1 MVVFQALTWESRD
14 TDDEHMISIFGK
26 TEDGKSVCLT
36 TAFTPYFFVK
46 LPENINTPK
55 IRRIYEIIDQQCKD
69 SLVAYTVVKS
79 KDVWG
84 FQNNQEFPFMKIS
97 FKHLQARRLVDSFLR
112 KPLDRTP
119 ELFDIFGV
127 RNVKVYESNLD
138 PVLRLMHRT
147 GIQSTGWL
155 DTGDKCIRSH
165 LANVD
170 MDLFSNDWTTLKP
183 VARDDIAPF
192 VVASVDI
199 ECYSKSRKF
208 PDANNTDD
216 VCFQIAISLCKFGS
230 DEPYDKTCLCYKK
243 TDSNLE
249 GCNILSYPTEKE
261 MLEAFQKYLHQKD
274 VDIITGWNIFGF
286 DMEYI
291 YKRAQINRCHYDF
304 FNLGKLKDTES
315 ELTIKKLSSSA
326 LGDNLLK
333 LLPMSGRF
341 IFDLFHEIKKG
352 YKLDSYKLDN
362 VSKLYLG
369 DQKIDM
375 TPKEMFF
382 RYEEEDPVK
391 LREVAEYCI
400 KDTLLPHRLM
410 KKLCT
415 LLNLVEMAKATW
427 VPVPFLVE
435 RGQQIKVFSQL
446 TKKAR
451 ELGFMV
457 PTIRYGAIP
466 EEPYE
471 GATVLEAQKG
481 AYYTP
486 ITALDF
492 ESLYPSI
499 MMAHN
504 LCYSSYVM
512 DEKRY
517 GNVPGITYETF
528 KIADRTYKFAQD
540 VPSLLPAILLE
551 LKQFRKQAKKDM
563 AAATGFMKEVYN
575 GKQLAYKISMNSV
588 YGFTGAGKGILPCVP
603 IASTTT
609 SKGRAMIEE
618 TKNYVE
624 KHFPGSKVR
633 YGDSVTPDTPLLIR
647 QNGEVKTT
655 RIDSLVDVYELR
667 DDGKEIAEIDAEVWT
682 ESGFTPIQQ
691 IVRHKTTKNIHRV
704 LTHTGVVDVT
714 EDHSLLLKNKE
725 MIKPSEVC
733 LGTELLHGNSVEA
746 FGESDT
752 SVTPEEAKVM
762 GFFFGDGSC
771 GHYDGKYTWALNNS
785 NMKYLE
791 EMKSLCPFETRVYD
805 TIESSGVYKLNAV
818 GDVKSIST
826 KYRSLFYNQHKEK
839 VVPPC
844 ILGAPLSV
852 VKSFWEG
859 YYMADGD
866 KDVHGYTRMD
876 IKGKEGSMGMYI
888 IGRRLGYNVS
898 VNTRSDKPDV
908 FRQTWTTSSQR
919 KNPIAIKK
927 LELVGETNGY
937 VYDLTTGSHHF
948 HVGPGEL
955 VVHNTDSVMVEFDV
969 GDRKGE
975 EAIAY
980 SWEVGERAAEECS
993 ALFKKPNNLELEK
1006 VYWPYFLYS
1015 KKRYAA
1021 KLWTKGKDDKMHMDY
1036 IDVKGL
1042 QLVRRDN
1049 TPHVREVCKELLDV
1063 VLTSSDPGPP
1073 KELAKERA
1081 IELLSGDV
1089 PNEKLVLSQSLAD
1102 TYKVAGK
1109 NVSVTSSESVNI
1121 NQSHVQVVTKMRQR
1135 KPGSE
1140 PQSGDRVPYLLTKT
1154 ENAKAK
1160 AYEKAED
1167 PKYVE
1172 EHGVPVDYHYYFLN
1186 KFLNPVCD
1194 LLDPLYEN
1202 VKEEIFGEI
1211 INQHKPPKPK
1221 REPALSTMKKD
1232 DLIAE
1237 CKRRGLEETGTLVV
1251 LRARLKEARQ
1261 GSVEDIFKNYE
1272 LKQSKDE
1279 SSREDYADS

>member
-1 MVVFQALTWESRD
+1 MVVFQALTWEARD
-14 TDDEHMISIFGK
+14 GEDEHLISIFGK
-26 TEDGKSVCLT
+26 TEDGKSVCVT
-36 TAFTPYFFVK
+36 TAFTPYFFIK
-46 LPENINTPK
+46 LPSGVDSQK
-55 IRRIYEIIDQQCKD
+55 VQRIYDILGNQCKD
-69 SLVAYTVVKS
+69 SLVAYSLMKS

-84 FQNNQEFPFMKIS
+84 FQNNEEFAYMKIN
-97 FKHLQARRLVDSFLR
+97 FKDLQARRLVDSFLR
-112 KPLDRTP
+112 RPLDRSP
-119 ELFDIFGV
+119 ELYEIFGV

-155 DTGDKCIRSH
+155 DSGERCVRSH
-165 LANVD
+165 IANVD
-170 MDLFSNDWTTLKP
+170 IDLFCNDWTTLKP

-199 ECYSKSRKF
+199 ECNSSTGKF
-208 PDANNTDD
+208 PDANILGDA
-216 VCFQIAISLCKFGS
+216 CFQIAISLCKFGS
-230 DEPYDKTCLCYKK
+230 DEPYDKTCLCYKE

-249 GCNILSYPTEKE
+249 GCDIRSYATEKE
-261 MLEAFQKYLHQKD
+261 MLEAFQKYLHSKD
-274 VDIITGWNIFGF
+274 IDIITGWNIFGF

-291 YKRAQINRCHYDF
+291 YKRAQINKCNYDF
-304 FNLGKLKDTES
+304 YNLGKLKDTDS
-315 ELTIKKLSSSA
+315 QLVIKKLSSSA
-326 LGDNLLK
+326 LGDNFLK

-341 IFDLFHEIKKG
+341 IFDLFHEVKKG
-352 YKLDSYKLDN
+352 YKLDSYKLDS

-375 TPKEMFF
+375 APKEMFA
-382 RYEEEDPVK
+382 RYREEDPVK

-410 KKLCT
+410 KKLCI

-457 PTIRYGAIP
+457 PTIRYGSLP

-492 ESLYPSI
+492 EALYPSI

-512 DEKRY
+512 DERKY
-517 GNVPGITYETF
+517 GNISGIEYETF
-528 KIADRTYKFAQD
+528 KIGDRTYKFAQD
-540 VPSLLPAILLE
+540 VPSLLPAILSE
-551 LKQFRKQAKKDM
+551 LKQFRKQAKRDM

-609 SKGRAMIEE
+609 SKGRSMIEE

-624 KHFPGSKVR
+624 KNFPGSYVR
-633 YGDSVTPDTPLLIR
+633 YGD
-647 QNGEVKTT
+647 
-655 RIDSLVDVYELR
+655 
-667 DDGKEIAEIDAEVWT
+667 
-682 ESGFTPIQQ
+682 
-691 IVRHKTTKNIHRV
+691 
-704 LTHTGVVDVT
+704 
-714 EDHSLLLKNKE
+714 
-725 MIKPSEVC
+725 
-733 LGTELLHGNSVEA
+733 
-746 FGESDT
+746 
-752 SVTPEEAKVM
+752 
-762 GFFFGDGSC
+762 
-771 GHYDGKYTWALNNS
+771 
-785 NMKYLE
+785 
-791 EMKSLCPFETRVYD
+791 
-805 TIESSGVYKLNAV
+805 
-818 GDVKSIST
+818 
-826 KYRSLFYNQHKEK
+826 
-839 VVPPC
+839 
-844 ILGAPLSV
+844 
-852 VKSFWEG
+852 
-859 YYMADGD
+859 
-866 KDVHGYTRMD
+866 
-876 IKGKEGSMGMYI
+876 
-888 IGRRLGYNVS
+888 
-898 VNTRSDKPDV
+898 
-908 FRQTWTTSSQR
+908 
-919 KNPIAIKK
+919 
-927 LELVGETNGY
+927 
-937 VYDLTTGSHHF
+937 
-948 HVGPGEL
+948 
-955 VVHNTDSVMVEFDV
+955 TDSVMIEFDV
-969 GDRKGE
+969 GDRTGE

-1006 VYWPYFLYS
+1006 VYCPYFLYS

-1021 KLWTKGKDDKMHMDY
+1021 KLWTKGKDENMHMDY

-1049 TPHVREVCKELLDV
+1049 TPHVREVSKELLDV
-1063 VLTSSDPGPP
+1063 ILTSSDPGPP

-1089 PNEKLVLSQSLAD
+1089 PNQKLILSQGLSD
-1102 TYKVAGK
+1102 SYKVGGK
-1109 NVSVTSSESVNI
+1109 SVSVTSSESVNI

-1154 ENAKAK
+1154 GDPKAK
-1160 AYEKAED
+1160 AFEKSED

-1172 EHGVPVDYHYYFLN
+1172 EHNIPVDYHYYFLN

-1194 LLDPLYEN
+1194 LLDPLYDN

-1211 INQHKPPKPK
+1211 INQHKPVKPPKLPS
-1221 REPALSTMKKD
+1221 LSGMKKEQ
-1232 DLIAE
+1232 LIAE
-1237 CKRRGLEETGTLVV
+1237 CKHLGLEDTGTLAI
-1251 LRARLKEARQ
+1251 LRARLKEARTKED
-1261 GSVEDIFKNYE
+1261 SVEDLFKNYNPVE
-1272 LKQSKDE
+1272 VRNE
-1279 SSREDYADS
+1279 SV

>member
-1 MVVFQALTWESRD
+1 MVVFQALTWEARD
-14 TDDEHMISIFGK
+14 SEDEDTKEHLISIFGK
-26 TEDGKSVCLT
+26 TENGKSVCVT
-36 TAFTPYFFVK
+36 TAFTPYFFIK
-46 LPENINTPK
+46 LPDNIK
-55 IRRIYEIIDQQCKD
+55 SAKVQSIYDILDKTCKD
-69 SLVAYTVVKS
+69 SLVEYSLIKS

-84 FQNNQEFPFMKIS
+84 FQNNEEFVFMKLN
-97 FKHLQARRLVDSFLR
+97 FKDLQARRLVDSFLR
-112 KPLDRTP
+112 KPLNRTP
-119 ELFDIFGV
+119 ELFNIFGV
-127 RNVKVYESNLD
+127 NNVKVYESNLD

-147 GIQSTGWL
+147 GIQSTGWI
-155 DTGDKCIRSH
+155 DTGDKCVRSH
-165 LANVD
+165 LAHVD
-170 MDLFSNDWTTLKP
+170 IDLFCNDWTTLKP
-183 VARDDIAPF
+183 VVRDDIAPF

-199 ECYSKSRKF
+199 ECNSSTGKF
-208 PDANNTDD
+208 PDANILGDA
-216 VCFQIAISLCKFGS
+216 CFQIAISLCKFGS

-261 MLEAFQKYLHQKD
+261 MLEAFQKYLHKRD

-291 YKRAQINRCHYDF
+291 YKRAQINKCHYDF
-304 FNLGKLKDTES
+304 FNLGKLKDTKS

-375 TPKEMFF
+375 PPKEMFARF
-382 RYEEEDPVK
+382 VEEDPVK

-512 DEKRY
+512 DEKKY
-517 GNVPGITYETF
+517 GAVPGITYETF

-633 YGDSVTPDTPLLIR
+633 YGD
-647 QNGEVKTT
+647 
-655 RIDSLVDVYELR
+655 
-667 DDGKEIAEIDAEVWT
+667 
-682 ESGFTPIQQ
+682 
-691 IVRHKTTKNIHRV
+691 
-704 LTHTGVVDVT
+704 
-714 EDHSLLLKNKE
+714 
-725 MIKPSEVC
+725 
-733 LGTELLHGNSVEA
+733 
-746 FGESDT
+746 
-752 SVTPEEAKVM
+752 
-762 GFFFGDGSC
+762 
-771 GHYDGKYTWALNNS
+771 
-785 NMKYLE
+785 
-791 EMKSLCPFETRVYD
+791 
-805 TIESSGVYKLNAV
+805 
-818 GDVKSIST
+818 
-826 KYRSLFYNQHKEK
+826 
-839 VVPPC
+839 
-844 ILGAPLSV
+844 
-852 VKSFWEG
+852 
-859 YYMADGD
+859 
-866 KDVHGYTRMD
+866 
-876 IKGKEGSMGMYI
+876 
-888 IGRRLGYNVS
+888 
-898 VNTRSDKPDV
+898 
-908 FRQTWTTSSQR
+908 
-919 KNPIAIKK
+919 
-927 LELVGETNGY
+927 
-937 VYDLTTGSHHF
+937 
-948 HVGPGEL
+948 
-955 VVHNTDSVMVEFDV
+955 TDSVMVEFDV

-1021 KLWTKGKDDKMHMDY
+1021 KLWTKGKDGNMHMDY

-1237 CKRRGLEETGTLVV
+1237 CKRLGLEETGTLAI
-1251 LRARLKEARQ
+1251 LRSRLKEARMKKEE
-1261 GSVEDIFKNYE
+1261 SVEDLFKNYE
-1272 LKQSKDE
+1272 QSTGKNE
-1279 SSREDYADS
+1279 SL

>member
-1 MVVFQALTWESRD
+1 MVVFQALTWEARD
-14 TDDEHMISIFGK
+14 GEDEHLISIFGK
-26 TEDGKSVCLT
+26 TEDGKSVCVT
-36 TAFTPYFFVK
+36 TAFTPYFFIK
-46 LPENINTPK
+46 LPTGIDSQK
-55 IRRIYEIIDQQCKD
+55 VQRIYNILSDKCKD
-69 SLVAYTVVKS
+69 SLVAYSLMKS

-84 FQNNQEFPFMKIS
+84 FQNNEEFAFMKIN
-97 FKHLQARRLVDSFLR
+97 FKDLQARRLVDSFLR

-119 ELFDIFGV
+119 ELFELFGV

-155 DTGDKCIRSH
+155 DSGEKCVRSH

-170 MDLFSNDWTTLKP
+170 IDLFCNDWTTLKP

-199 ECYSKSRKF
+199 ECNSSTGKF
-208 PDANNTDD
+208 PDANIPGDA
-216 VCFQIAISLCKFGS
+216 CFQIAISLCKFGS
-230 DEPYDKTCLCYKK
+230 DEPYDKTCLCYKQ
-243 TDSNLE
+243 TDPNLE
-249 GCNILSYPTEKE
+249 GCDIRSYATERE
-261 MLEAFQKYLHQKD
+261 MLEAFQKYLHVKD

-291 YKRAQINRCHYDF
+291 YKRAQINKCHYDF
-304 FNLGKLKDTES
+304 YNLGKLKDTDS
-315 ELTIKKLSSSA
+315 ELVIKKLSSSA

-341 IFDLFHEIKKG
+341 IFDLFHEVKKG
-352 YKLDSYKLDN
+352 YKLDSYKLDS

-375 TPKEMFF
+375 APKEMFA
-382 RYEEEDPVK
+382 RYKEEDPVK
-391 LREVAEYCI
+391 LREVAEYCV

-492 ESLYPSI
+492 EALYPSI

-512 DEKRY
+512 DEKKY

-528 KIADRTYKFAQD
+528 NIGDRTYKFAQD

-551 LKQFRKQAKKDM
+551 LKQFRKQAKRDM

-609 SKGRAMIEE
+609 SKGRSMIEE

-624 KHFPGSKVR
+624 ANFPGAKVR
-633 YGDSVTPDTPLLIR
+633 YGD
-647 QNGEVKTT
+647 
-655 RIDSLVDVYELR
+655 
-667 DDGKEIAEIDAEVWT
+667 
-682 ESGFTPIQQ
+682 
-691 IVRHKTTKNIHRV
+691 
-704 LTHTGVVDVT
+704 
-714 EDHSLLLKNKE
+714 
-725 MIKPSEVC
+725 
-733 LGTELLHGNSVEA
+733 
-746 FGESDT
+746 
-752 SVTPEEAKVM
+752 
-762 GFFFGDGSC
+762 
-771 GHYDGKYTWALNNS
+771 
-785 NMKYLE
+785 
-791 EMKSLCPFETRVYD
+791 
-805 TIESSGVYKLNAV
+805 
-818 GDVKSIST
+818 
-826 KYRSLFYNQHKEK
+826 
-839 VVPPC
+839 
-844 ILGAPLSV
+844 
-852 VKSFWEG
+852 
-859 YYMADGD
+859 
-866 KDVHGYTRMD
+866 
-876 IKGKEGSMGMYI
+876 
-888 IGRRLGYNVS
+888 
-898 VNTRSDKPDV
+898 
-908 FRQTWTTSSQR
+908 
-919 KNPIAIKK
+919 
-927 LELVGETNGY
+927 
-937 VYDLTTGSHHF
+937 
-948 HVGPGEL
+948 
-955 VVHNTDSVMVEFDV
+955 TDSVMVEFDV

-980 SWEVGERAAEECS
+980 SWKVGERAAEECS

-1021 KLWTKGKDDKMHMDY
+1021 KLWTKGEDDKMHMDY

-1089 PNEKLVLSQSLAD
+1089 PNDKLTLSQSLSD
-1102 TYKVAGK
+1102 SYKVGGK
-1109 NVSVTSSESVNI
+1109 AISVTSPESINI

-1154 ENAKAK
+1154 EDPKAK
-1160 AYEKAED
+1160 AFEKAED

-1172 EHGVPVDYHYYFLN
+1172 ENGVPVDYHYYFMN

-1211 INQHKPPKPK
+1211 INQHKPKKPPKLPS
-1221 REPALSTMKKD
+1221 LSGMKKD
-1232 DLIAE
+1232 ELVAE
-1237 CKRRGLEETGTLVV
+1237 CKRLGLEETGTAPILK
-1251 LRARLKEARQ
+1251 ARLKEARMKKEE
-1261 GSVEDIFKNYE
+1261 SVEDLFKNYNPIDN
-1272 LKQSKDE
+1272 KNE
-1279 SSREDYADS
+1279 SV

>member
-1 MVVFQALTWESRD
+1 MVLFQALTWEARD
-14 TDDEHMISIFGK
+14 TEEEHLISIFGK
-26 TEDGKSVCLT
+26 AEDGKSVCLT
-36 TAFTPYFFVK
+36 TSFTPYFFIK
-46 LPENINTPK
+46 LPGNINTQ
-55 IRRIYEIIDQQCKD
+55 RVQRIYDILNDGCRD
-69 SLVAYTVVKS
+69 SLIAYSITKS

-84 FQNNQEFPFMKIS
+84 FQNNEEFTFMKINC
-97 FKHLQARRLVDSFLR
+97 KNLQARRLVDSFLR
-112 KPLDRTP
+112 RPLDRTP
-119 ELFDIFGV
+119 ELFEIFGV
-127 RNVKVYESNLD
+127 RNVKVYEANLD

-165 LANVD
+165 LARVD
-170 MDLFSNDWTTLKP
+170 IDLFCNDWTTLKP

-199 ECYSKSRKF
+199 ECNSSTGKF
-208 PDANNTDD
+208 PDANIPGDA
-216 VCFQIAISLCKFGS
+216 CFQIAISLCKFGS
-230 DEPYDKTCLCYKK
+230 DEPYDKTCLCYKQ
-243 TDSNLE
+243 TDPNLE
-249 GCNILSYPTEKE
+249 GCDIRSYATERE
-261 MLEAFQKYLHQKD
+261 MLEAFQKYLHKKD

-304 FNLGKLKDTES
+304 YNLGKLKDTDS
-315 ELTIKKLSSSA
+315 ELVIKKLSSSA

-341 IFDLFHEIKKG
+341 IFDLFHEVKKG
-352 YKLDSYKLDN
+352 YKLDSYKLDS

-375 TPKEMFF
+375 APKEMFA
-382 RYEEEDPVK
+382 RYKEGDPVK
-391 LREVAEYCI
+391 LKEVAEYCI

-410 KKLCT
+410 KKLCI

-457 PTIRYGAIP
+457 PTIRYGALP

-492 ESLYPSI
+492 EALYPSI

-512 DEKRY
+512 DERKY
-517 GNVPGITYETF
+517 GNVPGIEYETF
-528 KIADRTYKFAQD
+528 NIGDRTYKFAQG

-551 LKQFRKQAKKDM
+551 LKQFRKQAKRDM
-563 AAATGFMKEVYN
+563 ASATGFMKEVYN

-609 SKGRAMIEE
+609 SKGRSMIED
-618 TKNYVE
+618 TKTYVE
-624 KHFPGSKVR
+624 ANFPGAKVR
-633 YGDSVTPDTPLLIR
+633 YGD
-647 QNGEVKTT
+647 
-655 RIDSLVDVYELR
+655 
-667 DDGKEIAEIDAEVWT
+667 
-682 ESGFTPIQQ
+682 
-691 IVRHKTTKNIHRV
+691 
-704 LTHTGVVDVT
+704 
-714 EDHSLLLKNKE
+714 
-725 MIKPSEVC
+725 
-733 LGTELLHGNSVEA
+733 
-746 FGESDT
+746 
-752 SVTPEEAKVM
+752 
-762 GFFFGDGSC
+762 
-771 GHYDGKYTWALNNS
+771 
-785 NMKYLE
+785 
-791 EMKSLCPFETRVYD
+791 
-805 TIESSGVYKLNAV
+805 
-818 GDVKSIST
+818 
-826 KYRSLFYNQHKEK
+826 
-839 VVPPC
+839 
-844 ILGAPLSV
+844 
-852 VKSFWEG
+852 
-859 YYMADGD
+859 
-866 KDVHGYTRMD
+866 
-876 IKGKEGSMGMYI
+876 
-888 IGRRLGYNVS
+888 
-898 VNTRSDKPDV
+898 
-908 FRQTWTTSSQR
+908 
-919 KNPIAIKK
+919 
-927 LELVGETNGY
+927 
-937 VYDLTTGSHHF
+937 
-948 HVGPGEL
+948 
-955 VVHNTDSVMVEFDV
+955 TDSVMVEFDI

-975 EAIAY
+975 DAVAY

-1049 TPHVREVCKELLDV
+1049 TPHMREVCKELLDV
-1063 VLTSSDPGPP
+1063 ILTSSDPGPP

-1081 IELLSGDV
+1081 IELLSGDI
-1089 PNEKLVLSQSLAD
+1089 PNGKLILSQGLSD
-1102 TYKVAGK
+1102 SYKVGGK
-1109 NVSVTSSESVNI
+1109 AVSITSPESVNI

-1135 KPGSE
+1135 RPGSE
-1140 PQSGDRVPYLLTKT
+1140 PQSGDRVPYILTKT
-1154 ENAKAK
+1154 EDPKAK
-1160 AYEKAED
+1160 AFEKAED

-1172 EHGVPVDYHYYFLN
+1172 ENEIPVDYHYYFLN

-1202 VKEEIFGEI
+1202 VKEDIFGEI
-1211 INQHKPPKPK
+1211 INQHKPPKPA
-1221 REPALSTMKKD
+1221 REPALSGMKKD
-1232 DLIAE
+1232 ELIAE
-1237 CKRRGLEETGTLVV
+1237 CKRLGLDETGTLPI
-1251 LRARLKEARQ
+1251 LRARLKEMRMKKEE
-1261 GSVEDIFKNYE
+1261 SVEDLFKNYE
-1272 LKQSKDE
+1272 LTQSNDE
-1279 SSREDYADS
+1279 HV

>member
-14 TDDEHMISIFGK
+14 TEDEHLVSIIGK
-26 TEDGKSVCLT
+26 TEEGKSVCLT
-36 TAFTPYFFVK
+36 TAFTPYFFIK
-46 LPENINTPK
+46 LPVNIDAGK
-55 IRRIYEIIDQQCKD
+55 IQRIYNILDEQCSD
-69 SLVAYTVVKS
+69 SLVSYSVMKS

-84 FQNNQEFPFMKIS
+84 FQNNEEFPFMKIN
-97 FKHLQARRLVDSFLR
+97 FKHLQARRFVDSFLR
-112 KPLDRTP
+112 RSLDKTP
-119 ELFDIFGV
+119 ELYNIFGV

-170 MDLFSNDWTTLKP
+170 IDLFCNDWTSLKP

-199 ECYSKSRKF
+199 ECNSSTGKF
-208 PDANNTDD
+208 PDANIPGDA
-216 VCFQIAISLCKFGS
+216 CFQIAISLCKFGS

-249 GCNILSYPTEKE
+249 GCDIRSYETERE
-261 MLEAFQKYLHQKD
+261 MLEAFQKYIQKKD

-291 YKRAQINRCHYDF
+291 YKRAQINRCHHEF

-315 ELTIKKLSSSA
+315 ELIIKKLSSSA

-333 LLPMSGRF
+333 LLPMPGRF
-341 IFDLFHEIKKG
+341 IFDMFHEVKKG

-375 TPKEMFF
+375 APKEMFA
-382 RYEEEDPVK
+382 RYREEDPVK
-391 LREVAEYCI
+391 LMEVAEYCI

-427 VPVPFLVE
+427 VPANFLVE

-517 GNVPGITYETF
+517 GAVPGITYETF
-528 KIADRTYKFAQD
+528 HIGDRKYMFAQD
-540 VPSLLPAILLE
+540 VPSLLPSILAE

-609 SKGRAMIEE
+609 CKGRAMIEE
-618 TKNYVE
+618 TKAYVE
-624 KHFPGSKVR
+624 KHFPGAKVR
-633 YGDSVTPDTPLLIR
+633 YGD
-647 QNGEVKTT
+647 
-655 RIDSLVDVYELR
+655 
-667 DDGKEIAEIDAEVWT
+667 
-682 ESGFTPIQQ
+682 
-691 IVRHKTTKNIHRV
+691 
-704 LTHTGVVDVT
+704 
-714 EDHSLLLKNKE
+714 
-725 MIKPSEVC
+725 
-733 LGTELLHGNSVEA
+733 
-746 FGESDT
+746 
-752 SVTPEEAKVM
+752 
-762 GFFFGDGSC
+762 
-771 GHYDGKYTWALNNS
+771 
-785 NMKYLE
+785 
-791 EMKSLCPFETRVYD
+791 
-805 TIESSGVYKLNAV
+805 
-818 GDVKSIST
+818 
-826 KYRSLFYNQHKEK
+826 
-839 VVPPC
+839 
-844 ILGAPLSV
+844 
-852 VKSFWEG
+852 
-859 YYMADGD
+859 
-866 KDVHGYTRMD
+866 
-876 IKGKEGSMGMYI
+876 
-888 IGRRLGYNVS
+888 
-898 VNTRSDKPDV
+898 
-908 FRQTWTTSSQR
+908 
-919 KNPIAIKK
+919 
-927 LELVGETNGY
+927 
-937 VYDLTTGSHHF
+937 
-948 HVGPGEL
+948 
-955 VVHNTDSVMVEFDV
+955 TDSVMVEFDV

-975 EAIAY
+975 EAISY
-980 SWEVGERAAEECS
+980 SWELGERAAEECS

-1021 KLWTKGKDDKMHMDY
+1021 KLWTKGVDGNMHMNY

-1089 PNEKLVLSQSLAD
+1089 PNQKLILSQSLAD
-1102 TYKVAGK
+1102 TYKVNGK
-1109 NVSVTSSESVNI
+1109 PVSITKYDQETGKYLSEDI
-1121 NQSHVQVVTKMRQR
+1121 NQSHVQVFHKMRER

-1154 ENAKAK
+1154 KDSKAK

-1172 EHGVPVDYHYYFLN
+1172 EHNIPVDYHYYFLN

-1211 INQHKPPKPK
+1211 INQHKPQKPK
-1221 REPALSTMKKD
+1221 REPALSSMKKD
-1232 DLIAE
+1232 ELVAE
-1237 CKRRGLEETGTLVV
+1237 CKRLGLEDTGTLAI
-1251 LRARLKEARQ
+1251 LRSRLKDARMKKEE
-1261 GSVEDIFKNYE
+1261 SVEDLFKNYE
-1272 LKQSKDE
+1272 LTQSKDE
-1279 SSREDYADS
+1279 FK